1 VKIRCPKCR
10 TLGLDTDCTERMI
23 HDHKDKSMILGE
35 NDDYELE
42 VTLTFAVPVTS
53 SLTADPHQ
61 MATHMRE
68 TWINEE
74 TQLQDVLAEC
84 VFGDYDLQV
93 RPVFVA

>member
-1 VKIRCPKCR
+1 VKVRCPKCR

-23 HDHKDKSMILGE
+23 HEHKADGMIPSE

-42 VTLTFAVPVTS
+42 VTLTFAVPVNS
-53 SLTADPHQ
+53 SVLADPHQ

-68 TWINEE
+68 TWMSEE
-74 TQLQDVLAEC
+74 TQLQDVLAES

-93 RPVFVA
+93 RPVFIA

>member
-10 TLGLDTDCTERMI
+10 TLGLGTDCTERMI
-23 HDHKDKSMILGE
+23 HDHLAAGMSPSE

-42 VTLTFAVPVTS
+42 VTLTFAVPVS
-53 SLTADPHQ
+53 STVLADPHQ

-68 TWINEE
+68 TWINEDS
-74 TQLQDVLAEC
+74 QLQDVLAES

-93 RPVFVA
+93 RPVFTL

>member
-1 VKIRCPKCR
+1 MSP
-10 TLGLDTDCTERMI
+10 
-23 HDHKDKSMILGE
+23 GE
-35 NDDYELE
+35 NDEYELE
-42 VTLTFAVPVTS
+42 VTLRFAVPVTS
-53 SLTADPHQ
+53 TSLADPHE

-74 TQLQDVLAEC
+74 SQLQDVLTES